1 MLIFMLV
8 LTHRL
13 HTDGFFIM
21 AKATTAKEK
30 EEIPEAKIRNAI
42 WYLKTG
48 KTKKFVCEFLNIPY
62 NTARLAK
69 IIEDFRAKEERAKEL
84 KEKAK
89 TMEITPAIRK
99 DIASSYINGEA
110 QTAIAT
116 RYYISP
122 QRVKAILMEMN
133 VPIRARAKNAAAK
146 TEHIVQD
153 LDIKFKLNDRVF
165 YGPENAFAVITEV
178 YDEEYAER
186 LRQGRQ
192 RWVELRPWTEK
203 SRHPEPVID
212 IHYQIYWELE
222 DGSHWKLD
230 SLKSHIKRVENTIAE
245 TGRETYQVWIDTEY
259 AFKKMFVPRS
269 DLFPVV
275 YK

>member
-1 MLIFMLV
+1 M
-8 LTHRL
+8 
-13 HTDGFFIM
+13 GFLFM
-21 AKATTAKEK
+21 AKATTPKD
-30 EEIPEAKIRNAI
+30 EISEAKIRQAI

-48 KTKKFVCEFLNIPY
+48 KTKKFVCEHLGIAY
-62 NTARLAK
+62 NTTRLTK
-69 IIEDFRAKEERAKEL
+69 IIEDFRLKEERAKEL

-89 TMEITPAIRK
+89 TMELTPDIRK

-110 QTAIAT
+110 QTAIAA

-122 QRVKAILMEMN
+122 QRVKTVLMEMN

-153 LDIKFKLNDRVF
+153 LDVKFKVNDRVF
-165 YGPENAFAVITEV
+165 YGAENAFAIITDV

-192 RWVELRPWTEK
+192 RWIELCPWKEGGK
-203 SRHPEPVID
+203 HPEPVID
-212 IHYQIYWELE
+212 VHYQVYWELE
-222 DGSHWKLD
+222 DGTQWKLE
-230 SLKSHIKRVENTIAE
+230 SLKFHLKRVENLIAE
-245 TGRETYQVWIDTEY
+245 TGRETYQVWIDTEH
-259 AFKKMFVPRS
+259 AFKKLFVPRS
-269 DLFPVV
+269 ELFPVV

>member
-1 MLIFMLV
+1 MM
-8 LTHRL
+8 
-13 HTDGFFIM
+13 GFIM
-21 AKATTAKEK
+21 AKAAAKKDTK
-30 EEIPEAKIRNAI
+30 EEISEAKIRQAI
-42 WYLKTG
+42 WMLKTN
-48 KTKKFVCEFLNIPY
+48 KTKKAICEHLGIAY
-62 NTARLAK
+62 NTTRLAK
-69 IIEDFRAKEERAKEL
+69 IIDDFKAREAREKEL

-89 TMEITPAIRK
+89 TLEITPAIRK

-110 QTAIAT
+110 QTSIAA

-122 QRVKAILMEMN
+122 QRVKAVLMEMN
-133 VPIRARAKNAAAK
+133 IPIRARAKNAAAK

-153 LDIKFKLNDRVF
+153 LDVKFNISDRVF
-165 YGPENAFAVITEV
+165 YGPENSFAIILNVN
-178 YDEEYAER
+178 DEEYADK

-192 RWVELRPWTEK
+192 RWVELYPWTEK

-222 DGSHWKLD
+222 DGSSWKL
-230 SLKSHIKRVENTIAE
+230 SALKNHIKRVEDLIAE
-245 TGRETYQVWIDTEY
+245 TSRETYDVWIDNEHG
-259 AFKKMFVPRS
+259 FRKHFVHRS

>member
-1 MLIFMLV
+1 
-8 LTHRL
+8 
-13 HTDGFFIM
+13 M
-21 AKATTAKEK
+21 AKATTQKEK
-30 EEIPEAKIRNAI
+30 EEISEAKIRNAI

-48 KTKKFVCEFLNIPY
+48 KTKKFVCEFLGIAY
-62 NTARLAK
+62 NTTRLTK
-69 IIEDFRAKEERAKEL
+69 IIEDFRAKEQRAKEL

-99 DIASSYINGEA
+99 DIAYSYINGEA
-110 QTAIAT
+110 QSAIAT

-122 QRVKAILMEMN
+122 QKVKSILMEMN

-153 LDIKFKLNDRVF
+153 LDTKFTLSDRVF

-178 YDEEYAER
+178 YDEEYADS

-192 RWVELRPWTEK
+192 RWVELYPWTEK
-203 SRHPEPVID
+203 SKCPEPVLD
-212 IHYQIYWELE
+212 VHYQIYWELE
-222 DGSHWKLD
+222 DGSQWKLE
-230 SLKSHIKRVENTIAE
+230 SLKAHIKRVEDLIAE
-245 TGRETYQVWIDTEY
+245 TGRETYGVWVDTEY
-259 AFKKMFVPRS
+259 AFKKIFVPRS

-275 YK
+275 HK